1 MIQFLSALVLALAM
15 TVGPAAYRVGTD
27 GDTGATEL
35 PASGD
40 DDTGDTPSG
49 GVAGAASLAGEPG
62 GCGCATGGAPASAM
76 AGMLALATVFRRRGR

>member
-35 PASGD
+35 PAGQ
-40 DDTGDTPSG
+40 DDTGDTPSEG
-49 GVAGAASLAGEPG
+49 LTGAASLAGEPG
-62 GCGCATGGAPASAM
+62 GCGCATGGGSASVM
-76 AGMLALATVFRRRGR
+76 AGMLALAAAFRRRAR